1 MTDHEPGETPLAE
14 LEALA
19 RITPADIERA
29 KAAWREHARPGAKN
43 LLDAEPIP
51 ARKPKRIT
59 PGRGVDR
66 G

>member
-1 MTDHEPGETPLAE
+1 MTEHEPGETPLAE

-19 RITPADIERA
+19 RITPADIEHA
-29 KAAWREHARPGAKN
+29 KAAWRKDARPVAKN

-51 ARKPKRIT
+51 AKKPKRT
-59 PGRGVDR
+59 RRGSVS